1 MGAVRCIF
9 SESERCF
16 LKVGGQYQL
25 NLEGTR
31 KFQASPLRYCL
42 QNDVLYLPMGF
53 SKEDYAYTKRICWAR
68 LRIDVINE
76 LEFSFGFDEPVPD
89 EYTLVRLADEGVGLG
104 ACYLKRHQELDGKRE
119 SVSQFCSSEIIKGI
133 RDNPEVLDTISKH
146 DFEALCAELFVSRGF
161 EVDLFRSSKDN
172 GIDFLAFKNED
183 TDPILLAVQC
193 KHPEHERKGGKGA
206 RTLPVATVREIYGVA
221 KAYGLSGGVAITSA
235 EYSPAA
241 KRFAELQPTEISVHN
256 RDDVMAWVSEYR
268 WNEDEKS

>member
-16 LKVGGQYQL
+16 LKAGGVYPL
-25 NLEGTR
+25 TLEGTR

-42 QNDVLYLPMGF
+42 QNDVMYLPVGF
-53 SKEDYAYTKRICWAR
+53 TDEDYAYTKRICWAR
-68 LRIDVINE
+68 LRIEVIDD
-76 LEFSFGFDEPVPD
+76 LEFDFGFNEPIPD
-89 EYTLVRLADEGVGLG
+89 EYTLDRLDEEGVGLG
-104 ACYLKRHQELDGKRE
+104 ARYLKRHREQDGKRE
-119 SVSQFCSSEIIKGI
+119 SVSSFCSDQIIKGI
-133 RDNPEVLDTISKH
+133 KENPEVLTTISKD

-161 EVDLFRSSKDN
+161 EVDLFRSSKDD

-206 RTLPVATVREIYGVA
+206 RSLPVATVREIYGVA
-221 KAYGLSGGVAITSA
+221 KAYGLTGGVAITSA

-241 KRFAELQPTEISVHN
+241 KRFADLQPNEISVHN
-256 RDDVMAWVSEYR
+256 RDDVIGWVSDYR
-268 WNEDEKS
+268 WNEDEKT